1 MRLILLTIFMVFIM
15 TKIDTK
21 KILFTLSGIALITLL
36 SLFIQNYVHAAPKEG
51 KKYGS
56 WIVTCEK
63 DAKNKKNC
71 FLTQTLTTGGDK
83 EGKNSQH
90 FASFKVGYL
99 PGSKDLQ
106 MIQILPF
113 GISLQAG
120 STLVLTGD
128 KLVSP
133 GVFTTC
139 QSFGCIAVAKIVP
152 KDLTEIVKAK
162 EAYLGIMSIEGKQL
176 NIKIDTKG
184 LKEGVEAL
192 KAK

>member
-1 MRLILLTIFMVFIM
+1 M
-15 TKIDTK
+15 TKIDTRK
-21 KILFTLSGIALITLL
+21 VLFTLSGIAIITLI

-63 DAKNKKNC
+63 DADGKKNC
-71 FLTQTLTTGGDK
+71 FLSQTLTSQSE
-83 EGKNSQH
+83 EGKKPQH
-90 FASFKVGYL
+90 FATFKVGYIK
-99 PGSKDLQ
+99 GSKDLQ

-113 GISLQAG
+113 GISLQSG
-120 STLVLTGD
+120 SSLVLSED

-139 QSFGCIAVAKIVP
+139 QTFGCIAVASIKS
-152 KDLTEIVKAK
+152 KDLKEIIDAK
-162 EAYLGIMSIEGKQL
+162 DVFVGVMTLEGKQL

-184 LKEGVEAL
+184 FKEGVEAL